1 MACHI
6 SRSRPLSVLF
16 GAIMVTSISGPTSLR
31 TTAGCCLIS
40 AIPICAGSNDKNGH
54 RVFPFRVLCDF
65 SYPNYRKM

>member
-40 AIPICAGSNDKNGH
+40 AIPICAGSNNTNGPH
-54 RVFPFRVLCDF
+54 IRLFRVLCDF
-65 SYPNYRKM
+65 SYPNYREK